1 MHSSLTLYAP
11 EQLRELE
18 ARGIASCGG
27 DAFALMARAGLAAWQ
42 CVLKHWPRT
51 RRIAVVCGPGN
62 NGGDGYV
69 LARHALASGLAVQVL
84 RLDAHAPRT
93 SLARQAHDAFIAA
106 GGEVVRFDG
115 ALGDADL
122 LVDAVFGIG
131 LSRAPD
137 DAVSA
142 LIDAMNRHPA
152 SVLALENATLLR
164 PICMLASW
172 PESHHRSNR

>member
-51 RRIAVVCGPGN
+51 RRIVVVCGPGN

-84 RLDAHAPRT
+84 RLDAHMPGT
-93 SLARQAHDAFIAA
+93 PLARQADGAFIAE
-106 GGEVVRFDG
+106 GGQVACFDAEFG
-115 ALGDADL
+115 GADL
-122 LVDAVFGIG
+122 LVDGG
-131 LSRAPD
+131 Y
-137 DAVSA
+137 
-142 LIDAMNRHPA
+142 
-152 SVLALENATLLR
+152 
-164 PICMLASW
+164 CCW
-172 PESHHRSNR
+172 